1 MYVNCILICC
11 LLELKSRKIYIKYFN
26 HIYTSF
32 FHHLPESET
41 TIQTAGNVQGQPWQ
55 LGTISTPLRVVV
67 RSLCDGSFEGGN
79 LENGSFNVTERQTK
93 KGKNSIKMTG
103 EVSRQEDV
111 HRLGQRYL
119 KVCS

>member
-1 MYVNCILICC
+1 MVLVELICPQIYIYIYILIYF
-11 LLELKSRKIYIKYFN
+11 SYIHYLFQ
-26 HIYTSF
+26 
-32 FHHLPESET
+32 HLPESET

-79 LENGSFNVTERQTK
+79 LENGSFKVTERQTK
-93 KGKNSIKMTG
+93 KGKNSIKMAG
-103 EVSRQEDV
+103 EVSRQKDV

-119 KVCS
+119 QVCS